1 MKKVL
6 FLLVSTLV
14 LTYVGISL
22 TLAQEAEKK
31 AEAPAAAEQ
40 PKAPAVKPETLSGT
54 LQSVVADQ
62 KLVVVTAAS
71 GVPFNF
77 KVTGATKIKCGGSK
91 GKLADLSG
99 ATGKSVSV
107 KFLPE
112 KKAGNIAV
120 SIEVQ

>member
-6 FLLVSTLV
+6 FLLASILM
-14 LTYVGISL
+14 LTYFGISL

-31 AEAPAAAEQ
+31 EEAPAAAEK
-40 PKAPAVKPETLSGT
+40 PKAAAVKPETLSGT
-54 LQSVVADQ
+54 LQTVVADN

-71 GVPFNF
+71 GIPFNF
-77 KVTGATKIKCGGSK
+77 KVTGTTKIKVGDSK
-91 GKLADLSG
+91 AKLADLSG

-107 KFLPE
+107 KFLAE
-112 KKAGNIAV
+112 KKGGNVAV